1 MRILTIAAAAIVTV
15 AGSTA
20 AFAAEARLSDS
31 QFIQAARCSGLASGD
46 AAAKFNAVIKA
57 QKRGRADFVV
67 DKADSARTDGA
78 RLARTNATAAQ
89 AALASDCNQ
98 FGT

>member
-20 AFAAEARLSDS
+20 ALAAEARLSDG
-31 QFIQAARCSGLASGD
+31 QFIQAARCSGLATGE

-78 RLARTNATAAQ
+78 RLARTNAPAAQ